1 MSRFV
6 WIGGSGCLLPFLIIF
21 NLIFGR
27 LIFSSARLWL
37 GIEAGL
43 ILLFIININIIA
55 RKIGK
60 QFSQQARNQPSDSQI
75 RRPRGEVIDVQG
87 QVVDEERKKISRD

>member
-1 MSRFV
+1 MSQFV

-27 LIFSSARLWL
+27 LIFASARLWL

-43 ILLFIININIIA
+43 ILLFIINIYIMA
-55 RKIGK
+55 RKISK
-60 QFSQQARNQPSDSQI
+60 QFNQQGHNPASDSQI
-75 RRPRGEVIDVQG
+75 RSPQGEVIDVQG
-87 QVVDEERKKISRD
+87 QVVDEEKKLE